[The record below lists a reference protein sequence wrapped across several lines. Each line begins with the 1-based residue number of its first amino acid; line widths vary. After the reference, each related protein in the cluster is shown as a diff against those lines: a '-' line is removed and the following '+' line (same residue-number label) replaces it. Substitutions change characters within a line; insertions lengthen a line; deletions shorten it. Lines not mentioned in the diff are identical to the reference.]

1 MEGRSLAA
9 SSKRF
14 VRASS
19 TMKTVGSLASIAL
32 DIAIILCIVGLCN
45 LIGSNPCPTS
55 SHRSLAVKNG
65 VDWEKLVG
73 TLRAHT
79 HKTTQNTPPSH
90 PQCACG
96 EASPPTGRKRGP
108 RSSGGTLA
116 VGRAGRTA
124 QGKFRVSGVV
134 GRNFDV
140 DFDCHGHP
148 PIR

>member
-19 TMKTVGSLASIAL
+19 TMKTVDSLASIAL

-55 SHRSLAVKNG
+55 SHRSLAVKNE
-65 VDWEKLVG
+65 VDWEKFVG

-79 HKTTQNTPPSH
+79 HKTTPNTPPSH
-90 PQCACG
+90 SQCACG
-96 EASPPTGRKRGP
+96 STAAAIVQFVDSAVTAAATATGDRAERRVRWP
-108 RSSGGTLA
+108 
-116 VGRAGRTA
+116 VGRSGRCGDA
-124 QGKFRVSGVV
+124 DS
-134 GRNFDV
+134 
-140 DFDCHGHP
+140 CP
-148 PIR
+148 